1 MSSSPHKEEISMSQ
15 SAAMMEPVLS
25 PHSVERNVRRELMSQ
40 PEFRFSSL
48 VVRRIDNGVCLQ
60 GVLET
65 TESGPDVIS
74 LARKVE
80 GVNRVINRLLVT
92 HARTL
97 PPKG

>member
-15 SAAMMEPVLS
+15 AVLKDPVLS

-65 TESGPDVIS
+65 TETGPDVIS
-74 LARKVE
+74 LARKVA

-92 HARTL
+92 HARPL